1 MHSALLVVE
10 TGIHNVH
17 RERSTLVIVFYHL
30 ATTSV
35 ITVWFKL
42 GLTIIGL
49 RPGTSSQISV
59 QEISNYYLNE

>member
-1 MHSALLVVE
+1 MHSALLVEE

-17 RERSTLVIVFYHL
+17 RKRSTLVIVFYHL

-49 RPGTSSQISV
+49 RPGTSRQISV
-59 QEISNYYLNE
+59 YEISNFPLNE